1 MEKTTI
7 NSAPKIVIIG
17 GVAGGA
23 SAAARA
29 RRLNED
35 AEIIMFER
43 GEFVSF
49 ANCGLPYHI
58 GGDIQDRRKLL
69 LQTPESFLA
78 RFNVDV
84 RVMNEV
90 ISIDRAAKTVTVR
103 SILDDSQYTE
113 SYDFL
118 LLSPGASPVVP
129 PIPGVDNPLTH
140 SLRNIPDMDRI
151 LQTIQTNNVKHATVV
166 GGGFIGLEMMEA
178 FQQRGI
184 KTTLLELSEQVM
196 TPVDREMAGFA
207 HAEIREKGIE
217 LRLVTALSSIEYVPE
232 THTANLESGESVR
245 HQHVHGHLSLSLSN
259 GDQLNTDL
267 LIMAIGVRP
276 ETTLARNAGLEIGEL
291 GGIYTSTHMQTSDP
305 CIYAVG
311 DAIEEVDFV
320 TGEQTVVP
328 LAGPANRQG
337 RMAANNMFGH
347 NESYQGTQGTAIC
360 KIFDLAIAS
369 TGKNEKQLKRDGI
382 DYEKVYVHTASH
394 ASYYPGAEIVSF
406 KMLFDPKSGKILG
419 AQAAGKDGVDKRIDI
434 MAVAQRAGMTVEQLQ
449 HLELTYAPPFGSAK
463 DVINQAAF
471 VANNII
477 KGDATPIHFDEMA
490 NITDEQILLD
500 VRNPAELKNGHF
512 ANSINIPVDEL
523 RQRMDEL
530 PKDKEIIV
538 ICQVGLRG
546 NVAYRQ
552 LVNRGYK
559 ARNLIGGYRTWAF
572 AQQ

>member
-1 MEKTTI
+1 MT
-7 NSAPKIVIIG
+7 KIVIVG

-29 RRLNED
+29 RRLSEN
-35 AEIIMFER
+35 AQIIMFER

-58 GGDIQDRRKLL
+58 GGDIKERSKLL

-90 ISIDRAAKTVTVR
+90 VSINRQSKSVTVKNL
-103 SILDDSQYTE
+103 LDGSEYTE

-118 LLSPGASPVVP
+118 LLSPGAGPIVP
-129 PIPGVDNPLTH
+129 PIPGISNPLTH

-151 LQTIQTNNVKHATVV
+151 LNTIRMNKPEHATVV

-178 FQQRGI
+178 FHQLGI
-184 KTTLLELSEQVM
+184 KTTLVEMADQVM
-196 TPVDREMAGFA
+196 TSVDREMAGFA
-207 HAEIREKGIE
+207 HAEIRHKGID
-217 LRLVTALSSIEYVPE
+217 LKLGVALESIEYVPNE
-232 THTANLESGESVR
+232 HIATMDAGENED
-245 HQHVHGHLSLSLSN
+245 HQHIEGELNLTLNN
-259 GDQLNTDL
+259 GEVLTTDI

-276 ETTLARNAGLEIGEL
+276 EVKLAQEAGLQIGQL
-291 GGIYTSTHMQTSDP
+291 GGIYTNNMMQTSDP
-305 CIYAVG
+305 SIYAVG
-311 DAIEEVDFV
+311 DAVEEKDFV
-320 TGEQTVVP
+320 TNAQTLVP

-337 RMAANNMFGH
+337 RMAADNMLGR
-347 NESYQGTQGTAIC
+347 NETYQGTQGTAIC
-360 KIFDLAIAS
+360 KIFDLAVAS

-406 KMLFDPKSGKILG
+406 KMLFDPKTGRIFG
-419 AQAAGKDGVDKRIDI
+419 AQAVGKDGVDKRIDV

-449 HLELTYAPPFGSAK
+449 HLELTYAPPYGSAK

-477 KGDATPIHFDEMA
+477 KGDATPIHFDEMDSL
-490 NITDEQILLD
+490 TDDQVLLD
-500 VRNPAELKNGHF
+500 VRNPGELENVGF
-512 ANSINIPVDEL
+512 LDGAINIPVDQL
-523 RQRMDEL
+523 RNRMDEL
-530 PKDKEIIV
+530 PKDKEII
-538 ICQVGLRG
+538 IYCQVGLRG

-552 LVNRGYK
+552 LVNNGFK
-559 ARNLIGGYRTWAF
+559 ARNLLGGYRTYKF
-572 AQQ
+572 ATA

>member
-1 MEKTTI
+1 MT
-7 NSAPKIVIIG
+7 KILIVG

-29 RRLNED
+29 RRLSED

-43 GEFVSF
+43 GPFVSF

-58 GGDIQDRRKLL
+58 GGDIQERSKLL

-90 ISIDRAAKTVTVR
+90 VSINRQDKTVT
-103 SILDDSQYTE
+103 IKNLLDESEYVE

-118 LLSPGASPVVP
+118 LLSPGAGPIVP
-129 PIPGVDNPLTH
+129 PIPGLDNSLTH

-151 LQTIQTNNVKHATVV
+151 IETIQMNKPEHATVV

-178 FQQRGI
+178 FHQLGI
-184 KTTLLELSEQVM
+184 KTSLIEMADQVM

-207 HAEIREKGIE
+207 HAEIRDKGVD
-217 LRLVTALSSIEYVPE
+217 LKLGVALESVKFVPNE
-232 THTANLESGESVR
+232 HVASFDSGESEK
-245 HQHVHGHLSLSLSN
+245 HQHLEGELELTLNN
-259 GDQLNTDL
+259 GEKLTTDI

-276 ETTLARNAGLEIGEL
+276 ETKLAQEAGLQIGAL
-291 GGIYTSTHMQTSDP
+291 GGIYTNEYMQTSDP
-305 CIYAVG
+305 SIYAVG
-311 DAIEEVDFV
+311 DAIEEKDFV
-320 TGEQTVVP
+320 TGEQTLVP

-337 RMAANNMFGH
+337 RMAADNMLGRK
-347 NESYQGTQGTAIC
+347 ETYQGTQGTAIC
-360 KIFDLAIAS
+360 KIFDLAVAS
-369 TGKNEKQLKRDGI
+369 TGKNEKQLKRAGI
-382 DYEKVYVHTASH
+382 EYDKVYVHTASH
-394 ASYYPGAEIVSF
+394 ASYYPGAEVVSF

-419 AQAAGKDGVDKRIDI
+419 AQAVGKDGIDKRIDV

-449 HLELTYAPPFGSAK
+449 HLELTYAPPYGSAK

-477 KGDATPIHFDEMA
+477 KGDATAIHYDEID
-490 NITDEQILLD
+490 NLTEDQILLD
-500 VRNPAELKNGHF
+500 VRNPGELESVGYLEG
-512 ANSINIPVDEL
+512 AINIPVDQL
-523 RQRMDEL
+523 RHRMGEL
-530 PKDKEIIV
+530 PKDKEIV
-538 ICQVGLRG
+538 IYCQVGLRG

-552 LVNRGYK
+552 LVNNGYK
-559 ARNLIGGYRTWAF
+559 ARNLIGGYRTYKF
-572 AQQ
+572 AKA

>member
-1 MEKTTI
+1 MT
-7 NSAPKIVIIG
+7 KILIVG

-29 RRLNED
+29 RRLSED

-43 GEFVSF
+43 GNFVSF

-58 GGDIQDRRKLL
+58 GGDIKDRSKLL

-90 ISIDRAAKTVTVR
+90 VSIDRHNKQVTVKNL
-103 SILDDSQYTE
+103 LDGSEYIE

-118 LLSPGASPVVP
+118 LLSPGAGPVVP
-129 PIPGVDNPLTH
+129 PIPGINNPLTH

-151 LQTIQTNNVKHATVV
+151 IQTIQMNKPEHATVV

-178 FQQRGI
+178 FHQLGI
-184 KTTLLELSEQVM
+184 KTTLIEMAGQVM

-207 HAEIREKGIE
+207 HAEIREQGID
-217 LRLVTALSSIEYVPE
+217 LKLGVALQAVEYIPNDHIASIG
-232 THTANLESGESVR
+232 SGEDEE
-245 HQHVHGHLSLSLSN
+245 HQHIEGELNLTLNNGESLT
-259 GDQLNTDL
+259 TDI

-276 ETTLARNAGLEIGEL
+276 ETKLAEEAGLQIGEL
-291 GGIYTSTHMQTSDP
+291 GGIYTNEMMQTSDP
-305 CIYAVG
+305 SIYAVG
-311 DAIEEVDFV
+311 DAVEEKDFV
-320 TGEQTVVP
+320 TGAQTLVP

-337 RMAANNMFGH
+337 RMAADNMLGR
-347 NESYQGTQGTAIC
+347 NETYQGTQGTAIC
-360 KIFDLAIAS
+360 KIFDLAVAS
-369 TGKNEKQLKRDGI
+369 TGKNEKQLKREGV

-406 KMLFDPKSGKILG
+406 KMLFEPSSGKILG
-419 AQAAGKDGVDKRIDI
+419 AQAVGKDGVDKRIDV

-449 HLELTYAPPFGSAK
+449 HLELTYAPPYGSAK

-477 KGDATPIHFDEMA
+477 KGDAKPIHFDEII
-490 NITDEQILLD
+490 NLNDNQILLD
-500 VRNPAELKNGHF
+500 VRNPGELENVGF
-512 ANSINIPVDEL
+512 ISGAVNIPVDQL

-530 PKDKEIIV
+530 PKDKEII
-538 ICQVGLRG
+538 IYCQVGLRG

-552 LVNRGYK
+552 LVNNGFK
-559 ARNLIGGYRTWAF
+559 ARNLIGGYRTFKF
-572 AQQ
+572 ANA